1 MWYFMRIEID
11 NILVNVEIVRKNNK
25 NTYMRVKNGVLV
37 VTTNYMVSD
46 RKMKEI
52 IINNKNSIIKMLE
65 KDNRLNEKNNYFYLF
80 GKKYD
85 VVYGSFNEIDITC
98 DKIYVKNEKELNK
111 YLNKEI
117 YKIFSDRLMYWYSEY
132 VENIPR
138 PNLKI
143 RKMTSRWGVCNIKN
157 NNITLNSELYKYD
170 ITCLDYVIVHELSHF
185 IYPNHSKNFWLQVS
199 KYYPKYKEAR
209 KMLKE

>member
-85 VVYGSFNEIDITC
+85 VVYGSFNEI
-98 DKIYVKNEKELNK
+98 
-111 YLNKEI
+111 
-117 YKIFSDRLMYWYSEY
+117 FSDRLMYWYNEY

>member
-1 MWYFMRIEID
+1 MIIEID
-11 NILVNVEIVRKNNK
+11 NQKYSVEIIKKNNK
-25 NTYMRVKNGVLV
+25 NTYLRVKDGKIV
-37 VTTNYMVSD
+37 VTTNRFTSNSS
-46 RKMKEI
+46 I
-52 IINNKNSIIKMLE
+52 IKLINDNKDSIIKMID
-65 KDNRLNEKNNYFYLF
+65 KDNKKQDKKIDFYYF

-85 VVYGSFNEIDITC
+85 IIYGFKEIEFSGSR
-98 DKIYVKNEKELNK
+98 IYANDEKKFNK
-111 YLNKEI
+111 YIDGEI
-117 YKIFSDRLMYWYSEY
+117 LRIYNERLDYWYNTFE
-132 VENIPR
+132 ENIPV

-157 NNITLNSELYKYD
+157 HNVTLNYMLSKYD

-185 IYPNHSKNFWLQVS
+185 IYPNHSKNFWLLVS